1 MRPRGLR
8 GVGSGGVNAYLL
20 PYSGS
25 TVSRD
30 QQPERFI
37 MQLKA
42 GVFAVATLFMVA
54 SGPAWAG
61 CMAGERIDG
70 TTADQAKR
78 KIEAAGFTDVRDL
91 SKGCDNYWHGEAM

>member
-1 MRPRGLR
+1 
-8 GVGSGGVNAYLL
+8 
-20 PYSGS
+20 
-25 TVSRD
+25 
-30 QQPERFI
+30 

-91 SKGCDNYWHGEAM
+91 SKGCDNYWHGEAMKGGAPVNVVVSPDGQVLTEGS